1 MNKQWNYASCV
12 IYDEVSKARGT
23 SGQRAVAW
31 FALEITRSHNN
42 LNILDVSVIPLN
54 KAGAKP

>member
-12 IYDEVSKARGT
+12 IYDEVSKARGP

-42 LNILDVSVIPLN
+42 LNILDVSVILLN